1 MAAKRSLRDA
11 MQEARAA
18 LAHPWASRHLGSC
31 PASAVWPFHSSDER
45 HLHPTAIRRGSRGIL
60 RLVLKMTTFNLP
72 DLGEGLPDAEIVSW
86 HVAEGDT
93 VKADDLLVSVET
105 AKAVVEVPS
114 PQSGIIARI
123 YAKEGEVVKTG
134 APLVDFTE
142 AGSSAIAP
150 AADEAETSDDSGT
163 VVGNVPSGSEVVAE
177 TAIAGGSTR
186 RKQGR
191 IKATPAVR
199 TQAKRLGIDLST
211 ITPTGKNGQI
221 TQADLSKAQGAGAP
235 ALAAQRAHPV
245 LQPGQT
251 VSLRGPRRAMAQSMS
266 LSRDQVALCTLFD
279 DADIHEWLLKRDF
292 TARLLRAIV
301 AGCVAEP
308 GLNGFYEP
316 DAMSHQIESRVD
328 IGMAV
333 DTDDGLI
340 VPVVRNVEGKGLEE
354 IRAAVTAIKHATRD
368 RTVLPADMVNYTIT
382 LSNFGTLA
390 GRYATP
396 IMVPPTV
403 AIVGSGKLQH
413 DVVAVMGGIEVHRR
427 IPLSLSFDHRCVTG
441 GEAARFLG
449 AMIQDLEKPQ

>member
-1 MAAKRSLRDA
+1 
-11 MQEARAA
+11 
-18 LAHPWASRHLGSC
+18 
-31 PASAVWPFHSSDER
+31 
-45 HLHPTAIRRGSRGIL
+45 
-60 RLVLKMTTFNLP
+60 MTTFNLP
-72 DLGEGLPDAEIVSW
+72 DLGEGLPEAEIVTW

-93 VKADDLLVSVET
+93 VKTDDPLVSVET

-114 PQSGIIARI
+114 PHSGIIARL
-123 YAKEGEVVKTG
+123 YAKEGDIVETG
-134 APLVDFTE
+134 APLVDFDE
-142 AGSSAIAP
+142 AGPGDAKPAP
-150 AADEAETSDDSGT
+150 KNTGTADDTGT
-163 VVGNVPSGSEVVAE
+163 VVGNVPSGGEVVVE
-177 TAIAGGSTR
+177 TAIAGGSRR

-221 TQADLSKAQGAGAP
+221 TQADLSNAQGTAAAAP
-235 ALAAQRAHPV
+235 QAQRTRPA

-279 DADIHEWLLKRDF
+279 DADIQEWLNKRDF

-308 GLNGFYEP
+308 GLNGFYDA
-316 DAMSHQIESRVD
+316 DAMSHQMESRVD
-328 IGMAV
+328 IGIAV

-340 VPVVRNVEGKGLEE
+340 VPVIRNVEGKGLDE
-354 IRAAVTAIKHATRD
+354 IRAAVAVIKQATRD
-368 RTVLPADMVNYTIT
+368 RTVKPADMVNYTIT

-403 AIVGSGKLQH
+403 AIIGSGKLQH

-441 GEAARFLG
+441 GDACRFL
-449 AMIQDLEKPQ
+449 AAVIKDLEKFE